1 LTVSAFRNGA
11 TNSLVIVGVKQGGPS
26 RIQIA
31 LPGTE
36 PEPPAWELYA
46 TTRNVD
52 CLKLD
57 TVAIRNGVAQIELPE
72 EAIFT
77 LVGTVK

>member
-1 LTVSAFRNGA
+1 M
-11 TNSLVIVGVKQGGPS
+11 KQGGPS
-26 RIQIA
+26 RVEIA
-31 LPGTE
+31 LSGAA

-46 TTRNVD
+46 TTRNMN

-57 TVAIRNGVAQIELPE
+57 TVAIRNGVAEIALPE

>member
-1 LTVSAFRNGA
+1 M
-11 TNSLVIVGVKQGGPS
+11 KQGGPN

-31 LPGTE
+31 LSGGE
-36 PEPPAWELYA
+36 PEPAAWELYA

-57 TVAIRNGVAQIELPE
+57 TVPIRNGVAQIELPE

-77 LVGTVK
+77 LVGMVK